1 MLPRVYLTVALL
13 MAVIMPP
20 VVVLSI
26 ATRTVTVTVDTT
38 PKPAAFNRHSC
49 FHRNGIR
56 EKWESNL
63 PDGIIEQ
70 VGYQQYLVMFQGEAE
85 KRGGGDKVALPLT
98 IESFDATHHEVA
110 CPPTWLNHNQRRR

>member
-1 MLPRVYLTVALL
+1 MGLWVAS
-13 MAVIMPP
+13 
-20 VVVLSI
+20 SI
-26 ATRTVTVTVDTT
+26 FQKPT
-38 PKPAAFNRHSC
+38 PLIGTEDIQIQKQAAFHRHSC

-56 EKWESNL
+56 ERWESNL

-70 VGYQQYLVMFQGEAE
+70 VGYKQYLVMFQGEAE

-98 IESFDATHHEVA
+98 IESFDAAHHEVA